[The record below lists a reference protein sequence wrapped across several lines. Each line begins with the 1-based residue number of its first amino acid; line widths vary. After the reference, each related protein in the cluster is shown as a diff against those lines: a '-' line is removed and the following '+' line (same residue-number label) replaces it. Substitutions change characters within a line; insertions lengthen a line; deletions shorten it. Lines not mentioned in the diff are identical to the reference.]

1 MVNIT
6 TNTITVQ
13 QNVKFEKQASAAT
26 VQAIGN
32 TAAALP
38 QKEASQLMSFAKFL
52 MGENI
57 IQYRKW
63 SAEKKASVEDKSE

>member
-13 QNVKFEKQASAAT
+13 QNVKFNKQASVAT
-26 VQAIGN
+26 VQAIAN

-38 QKEASQLMSFAKFL
+38 QREESQLMNFAKFL

-57 IQYRKW
+57 KQYREW
-63 SAEKKASVEDKSE
+63 AATEKKSE

>member
-13 QNVKFEKQASAAT
+13 QNVKFDKQASVKT
-26 VQAIGN
+26 VQAIAN

-38 QKEASQLMSFAKFL
+38 QHEASQLMNFAKFL
-52 MGENI
+52 MEQNI
-57 IQYRKW
+57 EQYRKW
-63 SAEKKASVEDKSE
+63 AASQEKSE

>member
-13 QNVKFEKQASAAT
+13 QNVKFNKQASVLT
-26 VQAIGN
+26 VQAIAN

-38 QKEASQLMSFAKFL
+38 QHEASQLMTFAKFL
-52 MGENI
+52 MEQNI
-57 IQYRKW
+57 KQYREWKE
-63 SAEKKASVEDKSE
+63 STTKSE

>member
-13 QNVKFEKQASAAT
+13 QNVKFEKQASVKT
-26 VQAIGN
+26 VQGIAN

-38 QKEASQLMSFAKFL
+38 QHEASQLMAFAKFL
-52 MGENI
+52 MEENI
-57 IQYRKW
+57 EQYRKW
-63 SAEKKASVEDKSE
+63 AASQEKSE

>member
-13 QNVKFEKQASAAT
+13 QNVKFEKQASVKT

-38 QKEASQLMSFAKFL
+38 QHEASQLMNFAKFL
-52 MGENI
+52 MEQNI
-57 IQYRKW
+57 EQYRKW
-63 SAEKKASVEDKSE
+63 AASQEKSE

>member
-13 QNVKFEKQASAAT
+13 QNVKFNKQASVKT
-26 VQAIGN
+26 VQGIAN

-38 QKEASQLMSFAKFL
+38 QHEASQLMNFAKFL
-52 MGENI
+52 MEQNI
-57 IQYRKW
+57 EQYRKW
-63 SAEKKASVEDKSE
+63 ASENKAVENKSE